1 MGVFKNGV
9 GRPSNETIKK
19 RNIFKVI
26 CVLLVLII
34 IGLICYILNDKGIIK
49 INNNK
54 KDSKNIVKKEE
65 VSIDDAK
72 KELDRFALNG
82 DYFFMVDKKM
92 NDDYKGYLAITKS
105 KSQKKNY
112 TCKEMF
118 GNDIEPYSYDPD
130 NHSWAVGGLCYDG
143 EAIDFYEYETVN
155 KEYMKLFDKN
165 LPKKTISP
173 YMSRH
178 YEYSKTKNG
187 FTLMSCECDDGAD
200 ATEGKNKIYDAYK
213 ENNELHVIFSVIPFY
228 YQDGVNVVFDSRK
241 LSYSLEVDIKYDVET
256 DEITN
261 ADEIFE
267 KYKDKLPK
275 YEFVLEKKE
284 GSYIYKSFSKVK

>member
-72 KELDRFALNG
+72 KELDRFAIVHYYEIIEAN
-82 DYFFMVDKKM
+82 M
-92 NDDYKGYLAITKS
+92 DDGYKALLAITKS

-118 GNDIEPYSYDPD
+118 GDDIETFNDDGYSWSVS
-130 NHSWAVGGLCYDG
+130 NGECYDG
-143 EAIDFYEYETVN
+143 EAIDFYEYEAVN
-155 KEYMKLFDKN
+155 KEYAKLFGNKI
-165 LPKKTISP
+165 PKKDFTDQLI
-173 YMSRH
+173 H
-178 YEYSKTKNG
+178 FTYSKIKNG
-187 FTLMSCECDDGAD
+187 FVDTTLAAGDMPAYE
-200 ATEGKNKIYDAYK
+200 ENKIYEAYK
-213 ENNELHVIFSVIPFY
+213 ENNELHIIFSAIPFFPD
-228 YQDGVNVVFDSRK
+228 DGGKVNVILDSK
-241 LSYSLEVDIKYDVET
+241 ELSYSLEDDIKYDVET
-256 DEITN
+256 DEIIN

-284 GSYIYKSFSKVK
+284 GSYIYKSFSEVK